1 MVDVKKFWLY
11 VHTTKVKKG
20 WDWVELPDGR
30 RISVP
35 EGKYV
40 KVMTIDGKTAIGFED
55 LTEEIGEK
63 PDWDYQTPLCIIDE
77 EVDGVHKAV
86 KLRCKFTGRY
96 HVSLFY
102 EGVKVAEF
110 WWGKTFDAPSFSYV
124 DVQELAQ
131 QLSVAPAPA
140 PAPVP
145 VPTAPFDYTIDIYA
159 DKIIVTDAYGNTV
172 ATFSTIN
179 DLNNWIKNVSGKR
192 IRINANVEVYDSLIL
207 PPNEYW
213 IFGEWIHGNIYLLDG
228 KHTIISFAKIGDAVF
243 GGYVT
248 NLDPET
254 LRRTDVSGLKLYSV
268 YADINIRGTVD
279 MVLNGVQIYAMNT
292 LVSDI
297 SYVVGDLYIIGHLI
311 LIEESTLINAY
322 IDANILYLHNVV
334 SGNGRGLWT
343 IISRLGTII
352 DGTVDARY
360 AAVPIL
366 YMRTGDIVTVGARSS
381 ASIALPRILGF
392 GIQYNVALIGVMKG
406 SDPFFVDP
414 LPSGVTYQFDDANN
428 ALVINNATDNSYT
441 IIVVYEIATT
451 YFPVG

>member
-55 LTEEIGEK
+55 LTEEIGDN

-77 EVDGVHKAV
+77 EVDGVHKVA
-86 KLRCKFTGRY
+86 KLRCIFTGRY

-110 WWGKTFDAPSFSYV
+110 WWGKIFDAPSFSYI

-145 VPTAPFDYTIDIYA
+145 VPTVPFDYTIDIYA
-159 DKIIVTDAYGNTV
+159 DKIIVNDAYGNTV

-179 DLNNWIKNVSGKR
+179 DLNNWIKNVSRKR
-192 IRINANVEVYDSLIL
+192 IRINANVEVYDNLIL

-243 GGYVT
+243 GGHVT

-268 YADINIRGTVD
+268 YADIDIHGTVD
-279 MVLNGVQIYAMNT
+279 MVLNDVQIYAMNT

-297 SYVVGDLYIIGHLI
+297 GYVVGDLYIIGHLI

-322 IDANILYLHNVV
+322 IDVNILYLLNVV
-334 SGNGRGLWT
+334 SNNYRGLWT
-343 IISRLGTII
+343 IISRLGAVIN
-352 DGTVDARY
+352 GTVDARY
-360 AAVPIL
+360 AGATVL
-366 YMRTGDIVTVGARSS
+366 YMRIGDIVTVNARSS
-381 ASIALPRILGF
+381 ASIALPRILGS

-414 LPSGVTYQFDDANN
+414 LPSGVTYQFDDVNN
-428 ALVINNATDNSYT
+428 ALVINNTTDNSYT
-441 IIVVYEIATT
+441 IIVAYEIATT
-451 YFPVG
+451 YFSVG